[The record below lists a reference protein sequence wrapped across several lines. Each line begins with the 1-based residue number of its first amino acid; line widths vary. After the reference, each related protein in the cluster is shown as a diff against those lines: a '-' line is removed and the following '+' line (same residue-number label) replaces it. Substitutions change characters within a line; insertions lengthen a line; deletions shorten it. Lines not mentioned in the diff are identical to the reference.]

1 MRRLIGIKDTGRW
14 AVVALVL
21 VFAACSGRPPVLP
34 RLAPEAVI
42 LAFGDSLTFGI
53 GAGPQ
58 ESYPAVLA
66 ALTGR
71 RVINAGVPGEVSSAG
86 VERLPA
92 LLAEHRPQLV
102 ILCHGGNDLLRKL
115 GEGELERNLA
125 RMIGLARAA
134 GAAVVLVGVPKA
146 TLLPGT
152 AELYARLARAERLP
166 YLDKALSEILRNHDL
181 KSDPIHPSAAGYRV
195 LAERLYALL
204 RQAGAV

>member
-14 AVVALVL
+14 AVLALVL

-71 RVINAGVPGEVSSAG
+71 RVINAGVPGEVSAAG

-166 YLDKALSEILRNHDL
+166 YLDKALSEILRNYDL